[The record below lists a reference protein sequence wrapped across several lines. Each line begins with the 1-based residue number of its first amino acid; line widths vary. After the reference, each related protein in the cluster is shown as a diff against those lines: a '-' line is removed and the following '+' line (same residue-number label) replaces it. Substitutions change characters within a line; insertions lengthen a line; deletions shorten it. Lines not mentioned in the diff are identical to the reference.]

1 MAKADIGN
9 VNMKKE
15 IANVDKARLIEIL
28 TEELPALRAKIGY
41 TQDDL
46 CDAVGISRQTYSS
59 IETKKKKKTM
69 SWNIFLSLI
78 MFYSTNK
85 KTSPILESIGAFPK
99 AIRESFNISK
109 R

>member
-1 MAKADIGN
+1 MKADIGN

-28 TEELPALRAKIGY
+28 TEELPALRAKIRY

-59 IETKKKKKTM
+59 IETKKKTM
-69 SWNIFLSLI
+69 SWNIFLLLI
-78 MFYSTNK
+78 MFYFTNK

>member
-1 MAKADIGN
+1 M
-9 VNMKKE
+9 
-15 IANVDKARLIEIL
+15 

-59 IETKKKKKTM
+59 IETKKKTM
-69 SWNIFLSLI
+69 SRNIFLSLI

-99 AIRESFNISK
+99 AI
-109 R
+109 

>member
-1 MAKADIGN
+1 
-9 VNMKKE
+9 MKKE

-59 IETKKKKKTM
+59 IETKKKTM
-69 SWNIFLSLI
+69 SRNIFLSLI

-99 AIRESFNISK
+99 AI
-109 R
+109 

>member
-1 MAKADIGN
+1 MTKADIGN

-59 IETKKKKKTM
+59 IETKKKTM